1 MVVTLMIDY
10 LIMNFQVMVSYLQI
24 AEESRLY
31 RKWNIIMI
39 NTNSLRIIYGD
50 GSLGFKGNN
59 FHYIFNY
66 HRGGL
71 ESLVINN
78 KEWLYREPRPTF
90 WRATTDNDRA
100 VIFRKNLYN
109 GWEQINSSM

>member
-1 MVVTLMIDY
+1 MV
-10 LIMNFQVMVSYLQI
+10 
-24 AEESRLY
+24 
-31 RKWNIIMI
+31 

-71 ESLVINN
+71 ESLVI
-78 KEWLYREPRPTF
+78 P
-90 WRATTDNDRA
+90 
-100 VIFRKNLYN
+100 
-109 GWEQINSSM
+109 